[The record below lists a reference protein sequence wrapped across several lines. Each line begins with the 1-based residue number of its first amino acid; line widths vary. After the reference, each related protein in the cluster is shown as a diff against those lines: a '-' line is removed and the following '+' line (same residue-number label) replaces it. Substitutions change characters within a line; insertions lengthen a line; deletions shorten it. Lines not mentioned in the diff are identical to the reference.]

1 MILASQMAGRSRR
14 LRTLA
19 VGLLITAAWS
29 WTNATAGGFRASVVK
44 RDITP
49 ETSQWLCG
57 YGPRQSTGVHDRLY
71 HRIVAMDDGK
81 TQFFLISTDI
91 AEVSPAF
98 YDQMMRELEKQ
109 TGIKALQ
116 VWWIVT
122 HTHAAPEVGPPG
134 LDGVFMPERYQHE
147 SNNEYSARVEKELIE
162 GIKQARAQLE
172 PARLGVGWGFALA
185 NINRRARDVEG
196 PAFLGLNPDDPA
208 DRRIGL
214 LRLEK
219 ADGTLLALIANYAM
233 HGTVLGQENKLIS
246 GDAPGIVAEYVEQ
259 KLGAPMLYIQG
270 AAGDMAPI
278 YSVYPDFES
287 GHLSQFRVLLGDRI
301 LEANRQLGP
310 TTSDV
315 KLSLDMQTVETPLRK
330 DNLAW
335 PPELGDY
342 IRKTSTGAAVV
353 RIPVR
358 FLQINEDIAIWA
370 APLELFCEIAM
381 NVRDRSPFPF
391 TFHYGYCNGFL
402 GYFPTKIAFA
412 QGGYEPSPA
421 SSPYTPQGEADLTSA
436 VVAYWQGRPR

>member
-1 MILASQMAGRSRR
+1 MA
-14 LRTLA
+14 
-19 VGLLITAAWS
+19 VAWS
-29 WTNATAGGFRASVVK
+29 LTNAAAAGFRASVVK
-44 RDITP
+44 LDITP

-71 HRIVAMDDGK
+71 HRIIAMDDGK

-91 AEVSPAF
+91 AEISPGF
-98 YDQMMRELEKQ
+98 YDQVMRELEKQ
-109 TGIKALQ
+109 TGIEALQ

-122 HTHAAPEVGPPG
+122 HTHSAPEVGPPG
-134 LDGVFMPERYQHE
+134 LDGVFMPERYQHG
-147 SNNEYSARVEKELIE
+147 SNDEYSAHVKMELIE
-162 GIKQARAQLE
+162 GIKQARAKLE
-172 PARLGVGWGFALA
+172 PARLGVGLGFALA

-196 PAFLGLNPDDPA
+196 PAFLGLNPDGPA

-233 HGTVLGQENKLIS
+233 HGTVLGEENKLIS
-246 GDAPGIVAEYVEQ
+246 GDAPGIVADYVEE

-270 AAGDMAPI
+270 AAGNMAPI

-315 KLSLDMQTVETPLRK
+315 RLSLDMQTVETPLRK

-335 PPELGDY
+335 PPGLGDY
-342 IRKTSTGAAVV
+342 LRKTSTGAAVV

-370 APLELFCEIAM
+370 APLELFCEIGM
-381 NVRDRSPFPF
+381 NVRDKSPFPF
-391 TFHYGYCNGFL
+391 TFHFGYCNGFL
-402 GYFPTKIAFA
+402 GYFPTKTAFA
-412 QGGYEPSPA
+412 EGGYEPSPA

-436 VVAYWQGRPR
+436 VVTYLQGKVR

>member
-1 MILASQMAGRSRR
+1 
-14 LRTLA
+14 
-19 VGLLITAAWS
+19 
-29 WTNATAGGFRASVVK
+29 
-44 RDITP
+44 
-49 ETSQWLCG
+49 
-57 YGPRQSTGVHDRLY
+57 
-71 HRIVAMDDGK
+71 
-81 TQFFLISTDI
+81 
-91 AEVSPAF
+91 
-98 YDQMMRELEKQ
+98 
-109 TGIKALQ
+109 
-116 VWWIVT
+116 
-122 HTHAAPEVGPPG
+122 
-134 LDGVFMPERYQHE
+134 MPERYQHE

-162 GIKQARAQLE
+162 GIKQARAKLE
-172 PARLGVGWGFALA
+172 PAHLGVGLGFALA

-196 PAFLGLNPDDPA
+196 PAFLGLNPDGPA

-233 HGTVLGQENKLIS
+233 HGTVLGPENKLIS
-246 GDAPGIVAEYVEQ
+246 GDAPGIVAEYVEE

-270 AAGDMAPI
+270 AAGNMAPI

-315 KLSLDMQTVETPLRK
+315 KLSLGLQTVETPLRN

-342 IRKTSTGAAVV
+342 LRKTSTGAAVV

-370 APLELFCEIAM
+370 APSELFCEIAM
-381 NVRDRSPFPF
+381 EIRDQSPFPF

-402 GYFPTKIAFA
+402 GYFPTKAAFPH
-412 QGGYEPSPA
+412 GGYETSPSCC
-421 SSPYTPQGEADLTSA
+421 PYTPQGEADLTSA
-436 VVAYWQGRPR
+436 VVTYLQGKPR